1 MRLLGDRQWV
11 HSAYTGALPIGPR
24 LVMQKKASFLVAVL
38 DHIRTRLD
46 AREHGLAAAFT
57 RQFWSRVAPEDLEG
71 RNAEDAAGMT
81 IACFRHFQRRVWN
94 AVDIDVENPQYER
107 DGWSSVHTIVQI
119 AHPNM
124 PFITDS
130 VLMELSRHGLITH
143 HLQNMVFAA
152 VRDADGQ
159 LLHIDPQASDAHAE
173 VLIYAEI
180 DRLEEHRLAP
190 LAEQLDEILKDVR
203 TGVGDFPAMKARL
216 HAITASLKTAPP
228 PLSADEVQESIAFL
242 EWLDK
247 GNFTFLGYREFDFSG
262 GTIKQV
268 PDSALG
274 ILRNREP
281 SSERSLAE
289 QPDDTRAFLLERT
302 LLAFSKSGTRS
313 QVHRPAYPDYIAVKR
328 FNAAGDVIGEQ
339 GFLGLYTSTVYTER
353 PDLIPLLRKKVANIR
368 RRSGLDPDGFDGKIL
383 AHVLASYPRDE
394 LFQSSED
401 ELFANAMAITQIH
414 ERRRTRVF
422 LRRDR
427 YGLFYTCLVFM
438 PRELYNTQ
446 LRVRIQQLLMT
457 KLGAE
462 DAPFDAYFSES
473 ILVRLQFVIRV
484 PPGTNEPVD
493 IDELQRSIVALTRDW
508 SQDVRQALL
517 EECGEVAGR
526 HLAEAYLDKLPA
538 GYRESHSPRAAVAD
552 IQDMER
558 LSEQRNLTMRLY
570 RGPEDP
576 EDMFFARVFHLG
588 EPLPLSELI
597 PALEHMGVRAI
608 GEQPYRIN
616 GSTRT
621 VSIHDLELCAGR
633 PIDIAAVAERF
644 EETFVRIW
652 HGTADDDSLNRLVL
666 VGGLEWREVIVLRAY
681 SRYMKQT
688 LFGFEQEFISD
699 TLFKHPETARLLM
712 QLFTERF
719 DPEASGDGKALHAE
733 IIERLDRV
741 ALLNEDR
748 ILRRLLELIEATER
762 TNYFQRAP
770 DGAPKDHLALKLAP
784 QRLAHMPAPVPM
796 SEILVLSTR
805 VEGLH
810 LRAGPI
816 ARGGLRWSDRL
827 EDYRTE
833 VLGLVKAQTVKN
845 AVIVPTGAKGG
856 FFVRRPPAARDALM
870 AEAIACYRQFIS
882 GLLDVTDNIV
892 NGVVVPPQRRAPL
905 RSGRPLSGGCG
916 RQRHGHVLRLRQRSV
931 GAIRILARRC
941 VRLRR
946 LERIRPQED
955 RHHRARRVDFGG
967 TSLQRKEC
975 RRQRRSDQRA
985 RHRRHV
991 GRRFRQRSVAL
1002 PIDPARGG
1010 VQSPAR
1016 IHRPE
1021 SRCGA
1026 QLRRTRTAVRAA
1038 EIGMERLRHRAHLGR
1053 RWRVSAGAEVDRG
1066 FAADA
1071 RALRDRSR
1079 QLFA

>member
-1 MRLLGDRQWV
+1 
-11 HSAYTGALPIGPR
+11 
-24 LVMQKKASFLVAVL
+24 MQKKASFLVAVL

-46 AREHGLAAAFT
+46 AREHGLAAAFI

-107 DGWSSVHTIVQI
+107 DGWSSIHTIVQI

-152 VRDADGQ
+152 VRDPDGQ
-159 LLHIDPQASDAHAE
+159 LLHIDPHASDAHAE

-190 LAEQLDEILKDVR
+190 LAEQLDAILKDVR
-203 TGVGDFPAMKARL
+203 AGVGDFPAMKARL

-247 GNFTFLGYREFDFSG
+247 GSFMFLGYREFDFSG

-394 LFQSSED
+394 LFQSSEE

-517 EECGEVAGR
+517 EECGEVEGR

-748 ILRRLLELIEATER
+748 ILRRLLELIEATDR

-784 QRLAHMPAPVPM
+784 QRLANIPAPVPM

-805 VEGLH
+805 VEGAAPSRRPDRARRFALVRPAGRLPH
-810 LRAGPI
+810 RGARAGQS
-816 ARGGLRWSDRL
+816 ADREERGDRAHRRKRRILRPPTAGRTRCIDGRSDRL
-827 EDYRTE
+827 LSTVHQRT
-833 VLGLVKAQTVKN
+833 
-845 AVIVPTGAKGG
+845 
-856 FFVRRPPAARDALM
+856 
-870 AEAIACYRQFIS
+870 
-882 GLLDVTDNIV
+882 
-892 NGVVVPPQRRAPL
+892 
-905 RSGRPLSGGCG
+905 
-916 RQRHGHVLRLRQRSV
+916 
-931 GAIRILARRC
+931 ARRN
-941 VRLRR
+941 R
-946 LERIRPQED
+946 Q
-955 RHHRARRVDFGG
+955 H
-967 TSLQRKEC
+967 
-975 RRQRRSDQRA
+975 RQRRGGAASSACADTIGTTLIWWLRQTKARPRSPTTPTKCRRSTDSGSATRSLPVARTDTTTRRWPSPRA
-985 RHRRHV
+985 ARGFRVERHFNERNVDAKADPISVLGIGDMSGDVFGNGLLRSRSIRLVAAFNHQHV
-991 GRRFRQRSVAL
+991 F
-1002 PIDPARGG
+1002 IDPNPDAER
-1010 VQSPAR
+1010 SFD
-1016 IHRPE
+1016 
-1021 SRCGA
+1021 
-1026 QLRRTRTAVRAA
+1026 RTRTAVRAA
-1038 EIGMERLRHRAHLGR
+1038 EIGMERLRHRADFGR

-1079 QLFA
+1079 RLFA